1 MTDQLQKKTEGW
13 SGRFSSPVSD
23 KVQKYT
29 ASISFDKRLAKSDIQ
44 GSRAHA
50 MMLRSIG
57 VLSEKELQKIIEG
70 LDTISTEIQ
79 EGVFFWNV
87 QLEDVHLNVEAR
99 LTQIVGEPGKKL
111 HTGRSR
117 NDQVATDLRLWLRD
131 EIDCINQLLTDLRI
145 AILDQAEKNS
155 STIMA
160 GLTHL
165 QTAQPITFGHHLM
178 AYHEMFLRDQER
190 LIDVRKRV
198 NCLPLGSAALAGTSF
213 NIDREYVRKQL
224 GFESI
229 CENSIDAVSDRDFII
244 EFLSFSSIFMTHIS
258 RLSEEI
264 IMWNSD
270 TNSYVKLPDELCTG
284 SSIMPQKKNPDVPEL
299 ARGKTGRIIGNLIN
313 LLILMKAQ
321 PLAYNKDNQED
332 KEPLFDTVDTVKET
346 IDIFSILI
354 DSLIV
359 NHSNMRKSV
368 DNSFCTATD
377 LADYLVAK
385 NIAFREAHEAV
396 SKIVSF
402 AEKNNLLLKN
412 IQLSKYKEFVPQIEN
427 DVYEILDPEGS
438 IKARNH
444 IGGTNPE
451 RVIESISRARSM
463 LKK

>member
-70 LDTISTEIQ
+70 FDIISTEIQ

-244 EFLSFSSIFMTHIS
+244 EFLSFSSIFMTDVS

-264 IMWNSD
+264 IMWSSD
-270 TNSYVKLPDELCTG
+270 TNSYW
-284 SSIMPQKKNPDVPEL
+284 S
-299 ARGKTGRIIGNLIN
+299 
-313 LLILMKAQ
+313 
-321 PLAYNKDNQED
+321 
-332 KEPLFDTVDTVKET
+332 FF
-346 IDIFSILI
+346 IF
-354 DSLIV
+354 
-359 NHSNMRKSV
+359 
-368 DNSFCTATD
+368 
-377 LADYLVAK
+377 
-385 NIAFREAHEAV
+385 
-396 SKIVSF
+396 
-402 AEKNNLLLKN
+402 LK
-412 IQLSKYKEFVPQIEN
+412 
-427 DVYEILDPEGS
+427 
-438 IKARNH
+438 
-444 IGGTNPE
+444 
-451 RVIESISRARSM
+451 
-463 LKK
+463 